1 MVLLGLAM
9 ADTNPMDF
17 ARLCSSDECPTDW
30 KNIDGDCFMFAGWEE
45 TRAREVCKENNAEYR
60 DNFLLRE
67 NSDSATSHS
76 VSVCVVRRETQCDCG
91 RPNRVSKIVGGVEA
105 DKNEYPWQGKF
116 SIKHWILYIYLINF
130 ITQSRDISVPN

>member
-1 MVLLGLAM
+1 MKRLHVLGLLGLAM

-17 ARLCSSDECPTDW
+17 ARLCSSGECPTDW

-76 VSVCVVRRETQCDCG
+76 VSVCVVRRETQCRCG
-91 RPNRVSKIVGGVEA
+91 KPNRVSYMLGGARVE
-105 DKNEYPWQGKF
+105 KNEYPWQGKVHP
-116 SIKHWILYIYLINF
+116 IKLW
-130 ITQSRDISVPN
+130 P

>member
-1 MVLLGLAM
+1 MGLLGLAM

-17 ARLCSSDECPTDW
+17 ARLCSSGECPTDW

-91 RPNRVSKIVGGVEA
+91 RPNRIANRIVGGGDA
-105 DKNEYPWQGKF
+105 DKNEYPWQGKV
-116 SIKHWILYIYLINF
+116 HLYKRLRVMFERVDIYLLNNF
-130 ITQSRDISVPN
+130 DR

>member
-1 MVLLGLAM
+1 MKRLHLLALLGLAM

-17 ARLCSSDECPTDW
+17 ARLCSSGECPTDW

-76 VSVCVVRRETQCDCG
+76 VSVCVVRRETQC
-91 RPNRVSKIVGGVEA
+91 K
-105 DKNEYPWQGKF
+105 QGK
-116 SIKHWILYIYLINF
+116 LVYTLL
-130 ITQSRDISVPN
+130 RL